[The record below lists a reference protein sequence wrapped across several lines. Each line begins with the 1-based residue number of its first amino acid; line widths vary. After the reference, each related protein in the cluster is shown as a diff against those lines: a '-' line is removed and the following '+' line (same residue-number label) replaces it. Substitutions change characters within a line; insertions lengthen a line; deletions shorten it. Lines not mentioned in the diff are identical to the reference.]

1 MSSDDKT
8 TVGPNSKTTLGVMAS
23 GFVVL
28 ATVGWWASQQF
39 FGLKT
44 AIETQGLVMQARFEK
59 IEMAV
64 SDLNARADRD
74 IFKLTVA
81 TEWAQRLAYQNLG
94 IKVPDPRNLGESFYF
109 APTKTVP

>member
-1 MSSDDKT
+1 MADRYDVIVLGS
-8 TVGPNSKTTLGVMAS
+8 GPGGYVAAIRCAQL
-23 GFVVL
+23 
-28 ATVGWWASQQF
+28 
-39 FGLKT
+39 GLKT

-59 IEMAV
+59 IESAV

>member
-1 MSSDDKT
+1 MSSEEKT
-8 TVGPNSKTTLGVMAS
+8 TVGANSKTTLSVMVAGFILLAS
-23 GFVVL
+23 I
-28 ATVGWWASQQF
+28 GWWAAQQF
-39 FGLKT
+39 FGLKS
-44 AIETQGLVMQARFEK
+44 AIETQGLVMQARIEK
-59 IEMAV
+59 IESAV